1 MLHGGLNGSGSIH
14 KNKWVHLAIGFA
26 ITAACLAW
34 AVRDVDWPEV
44 GRQFSNARYETIPLY
59 LIALTAFYVLKAI
72 RWKWILLPLKV
83 VPARRAA
90 SPMMIGFMGNNV
102 LPARLGELFR
112 VFILSRQEKIPVA
125 AVFSSVAIER
135 VLDVLTVL
143 SLVGAGMLVVQDLP
157 AVFVDRF
164 FYIGVGA
171 IVVAMVL
178 VLAVIWIDQAVRLAR
193 WMIGHLP
200 LGTGLKHKLTELIV
214 AAAEGTG
221 VLRRGRLLGLLVLN
235 SIVQWSCNGIMILI
249 SLWSF
254 GVEVPFPATLI
265 LLGVLVFAVTIP
277 TSPGFFGAIQVA
289 FVETL
294 KIFDVSAN
302 AAFAA
307 SIYYHLL
314 QYAAV
319 TAVGFWYL
327 GRSGFSLERLQ
338 DEAEHVEEEIEAT
351 S

>member
-1 MLHGGLNGSGSIH
+1 
-14 KNKWVHLAIGFA
+14 
-26 ITAACLAW
+26 
-34 AVRDVDWPEV
+34 VRDVNWIEV
-44 GRQFSNARYETIPLY
+44 GRQFSTARYETIPLY
-59 LIALTAFYVLKAI
+59 LMALAAFYVLKAI
-72 RWKWILLPLKV
+72 RWRWILLPLKE

-90 SPMMIGFMGNNV
+90 GPMMIGFMGNNV

-135 VLDVLTVL
+135 VLDLLAVL
-143 SLVGAGMLVVQDLP
+143 SLVGVAMLTVQNLP
-157 AVFVDRF
+157 QVFVDRF
-164 FYIGVGA
+164 FYVGLVA
-171 IVVAMVL
+171 IAMVVVL
-178 VLAVIWIDQAVRLAR
+178 ILAVIWIEQAVRLAR
-193 WMIGHLP
+193 WIIGHLP
-200 LGTGLKHKLTELIV
+200 LSTSLKHKLTELVV
-214 AAAEGTG
+214 AAAEGTR
-221 VLRRGRLLGLLVLN
+221 VLRQGRLLGLLIVN
-235 SIVQWSCNGIMILI
+235 SLVQWSFNCLMILI

-277 TSPGFFGAIQVA
+277 TSPGFFGAIQVV

-314 QYAAV
+314 QYVAV
-319 TAVGFWYL
+319 TAIGFWYL

-338 DEAEHVEEEIEAT
+338 DEAEHVEEEIEGTA
-351 S
+351 

>member
-1 MLHGGLNGSGSIH
+1 M
-14 KNKWVHLAIGFA
+14 
-26 ITAACLAW
+26 
-34 AVRDVDWPEV
+34 RDVDWTEV

-59 LIALTAFYVLKAI
+59 LIALAAFYVLKAI
-72 RWKWILLPLKV
+72 RWKWILLPLKD

-90 SPMMIGFMGNNV
+90 GPMMIGFMGNNV
-102 LPARLGELFR
+102 LPARLGELIR
-112 VFILSRQEKIPVA
+112 VFMLSRQEKIPAA

-135 VLDVLTVL
+135 VLDLLAVL
-143 SLVGAGMLVVQDLP
+143 SLVGLGMITVQNLP
-157 AVFVDRF
+157 PVFVERF
-164 FYIGVGA
+164 FYIGLVA
-171 IVVAMVL
+171 IAMVVVL
-178 VLAVIWIDQAVRLAR
+178 ILAVIWIERAVRLAR
-193 WMIGHLP
+193 WLIEHLP
-200 LGTGLKHKLTELIV
+200 LGSELKHKLTELVV

-221 VLRRGRLLGLLVLN
+221 VLRRGRLLALLMLN
-235 SIVQWSCNGIMILI
+235 SFVQWSLNCVLILI

-314 QYAAV
+314 QYVVV
-319 TAVGFWYL
+319 TAIGFWYL

-338 DEAEHVEEEIEAT
+338 DEAEHVDEEIEAT
-351 S
+351 A